1 MAEYI
6 SKDEAMDAG
15 TLCNWYISS
24 IDETVP
30 PVWTE
35 EHIEELLRDFLVI
48 PKETPPIDVAP
59 VARGEWKHTGTE
71 CSSQWRCTACGGIAH
86 YPFHGSKKLRRMLPC
101 AYKFCPN
108 CGARMDGEDG

>member
-1 MAEYI
+1 MDEYI

-59 VARGEWKHTGTE
+59 VVHGHWEYDSETFNICSACKRRLDDMRG
-71 CSSQWRCTACGGIAH
+71 
-86 YPFHGSKKLRRMLPC
+86 
-101 AYKFCPN
+101 YKYCPV
-108 CGARMDGEDG
+108 CGAKMDGKDNE